1 MNDKD
6 AFSILEFC
14 ARHGMSRSAFYN
26 SLKAG
31 QGPRLMRVGTRVMVS
46 REAAAE
52 WRREREQA
60 STQPADTAA

>member
-31 QGPRLMRVGTRVMVS
+31 QGPRVMKVGSRVMVS

-60 STQPADTAA
+60 SAKEMTA